1 MNLLVTSLVL
11 ITAPLLAS
19 SALAGPSFEDGIAA
33 LNVGDYPKA
42 IQILRSLGERKDARA
57 QSVLGAMYHA
67 GLGVPVD
74 YKEAQRWYLLAAEQG
89 DPGAQF
95 NLGIMYTKGQ
105 GVPQDFQEAR
115 SW

>member
-1 MNLLVTSLVL
+1 MNLLVASVVL
-11 ITAPLLAS
+11 IGVPLLAS
-19 SALAGPSFEDGIAA
+19 SALAGPSFEDGMTA
-33 LNVGDYPKA
+33 LNGRDYPKA
-42 IQILRSLGERKDARA
+42 VEIFGSLGERKDTRA

-74 YKEAQRWYLLAAEQG
+74 YKEARRWYLLAAEQG

-95 NLGIMYTKGQ
+95 NLGIMYTMGQ
-105 GVPQDFQEAR
+105 GVPRDFKEAR